1 MQHPTAPSPSTEFE
15 AFTAKVA
22 SISKLAVEL
31 TKMAIDVQKLPAI
44 VAAQVEAAA
53 RAVLPDTLW
62 VRGTPLTPDE
72 LEAKFPPG
80 NGDHQ
85 TWYVVIRGRNPGLYP
100 SSNDCDVQVRGV
112 PNEFRQK
119 KTGRVEA
126 LAFYHQHYLRDEV
139 EMWNDAE
146 SSK

>member
-1 MQHPTAPSPSTEFE
+1 MQHPTAPSPSAEFE

-44 VAAQVEAAA
+44 VAAQVEAAV

-85 TWYVVIRGRNPGLYP
+85 TC
-100 SSNDCDVQVRGV
+100 NDCDVQVRGV

-126 LAFYHQHYLRDEV
+126 LAFYRQHYLRDEV
-139 EMWNDAE
+139 KMWNDAE